1 MNMDAV
7 ASIRRFN
14 RFYTRQIG
22 LLGDRLSR
30 SPFSLT
36 QARVLYELAHRAAPT
51 AAELARDLGLDPAY
65 LSRILKRFRMQRLV
79 SSAPS
84 AAHAKQLLLTLTPEG
99 REAFDALEQ
108 ATIEETARM
117 LEPLGEP
124 ARRRLVGATET
135 VREVLGAGAT
145 SVDVTLRGPEVGDLG
160 WVIHRQSALYARE
173 YGWDW
178 TFEALVAQ
186 ILGDFVKNF
195 DPAREQAWLA
205 ERHGEIVGSIFLVR
219 GDHEAPGKLRLLYVE
234 PSARGLGIGAA
245 LVNACIARAK
255 EVGYLRLV
263 LWTNDILVAARRLY
277 EAAGFKLV
285 DEEPH
290 VSFGKALVGQTW
302 ALELEGA
309 GSHFSGRSQNTNP

>member
-22 LLGDRLSR
+22 LLGEGLSR

-65 LSRILKRFRMQRLV
+65 LSRILKRFRMQRLLT
-79 SSAPS
+79 SAPS
-84 AAHAKQLLLTLTPEG
+84 AAHAKQLLLSLTPAG
-99 REAFDALEQ
+99 RRAFEALER

-117 LEPLGEP
+117 LGSLGEP
-124 ARRRLVGATET
+124 ARRRLIGATQT
-135 VREVLGAGAT
+135 VQEILGPAEAP
-145 SVDVTLRGPEVGDLG
+145 SEFTLRGPAVGDLG
-160 WVIHRQSALYARE
+160 WVIHRQSALYAAE
-173 YGWDW
+173 YRWDW

-195 DPAREQAWLA
+195 DAAREQAWLA

-219 GDHEAPGKLRLLYVE
+219 GGDETTGKLRLLYVE

-245 LVNACIARAK
+245 LVNACVARAR
-255 EVGYLRLV
+255 EAGYLRLI
-263 LWTNDILVAARRLY
+263 LWTNDILVSARRLY
-277 EAAGFKLV
+277 EAAGFRLV

-302 ALELEGA
+302 ALELDGA
-309 GSHFSGRSQNTNP
+309 T